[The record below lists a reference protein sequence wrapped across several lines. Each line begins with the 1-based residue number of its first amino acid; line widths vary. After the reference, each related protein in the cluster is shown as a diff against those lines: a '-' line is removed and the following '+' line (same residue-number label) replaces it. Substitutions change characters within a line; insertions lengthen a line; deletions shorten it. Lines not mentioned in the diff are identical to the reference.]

1 MRARRR
7 NGRRPIPIRRR
18 SLPFT
23 ETPMNE
29 PLAGFFVIDKA
40 EGMTSHAVVQL
51 LRSQL
56 QIKKIGHLGTLDPM
70 ATGVLPLAVGRATRL
85 ARFLMGGRKV
95 YEGTIQLGLTT
106 DTFDRLGQ
114 PTSEF
119 RQPDFTPDRLRTAV
133 ESMVGEQM
141 QAPPPYS
148 AKKIGGRRAYR
159 LARQG
164 LQVEIPPQRVRIH
177 QFTFR
182 QGATDTIDFE
192 VHCSPGTYVRAMA
205 HDLGQKLECG
215 AHLSR
220 LRRLSSGKFSLSMAC
235 PLHQGRM
242 PGDWTRYLLSMNFM
256 LDDMPGVR
264 VSAEDRDAFAHGRTL
279 GVRNVPLPPS
289 AAPMIRILSDS
300 GLLLGL
306 AEIAS
311 PRHPAGHG
319 ERRSVHLLP
328 KLVL

>member
-1 MRARRR
+1 M
-7 NGRRPIPIRRR
+7 NG
-18 SLPFT
+18 
-23 ETPMNE
+23 
-29 PLAGFFVIDKA
+29 PLTGFLVIDKA

-51 LRSQL
+51 IRRQL

-106 DTFDRLGQ
+106 DTYDRLGQ

-119 RQPDFTPDRLRTAV
+119 RQPHLAPDRLRTAV

-164 LQVEIPPQRVRIH
+164 LPVEIPPQRVRIH
-177 QFTFR
+177 QFRFR
-182 QGATDTIDFE
+182 QDAADTVDFE
-192 VHCSPGTYVRAMA
+192 IHCSPGTYVRALA
-205 HDLGQKLECG
+205 HELGQKLGCG

-235 PLHQGRM
+235 PLPQGRM
-242 PGDWTRYLLSMNFM
+242 PRDWTRFLLSMNSM
-256 LDDMPGVR
+256 LEDIPGIR
-264 VSAEDRDAFAHGRTL
+264 VSAEDREAFAHGRTL
-279 GVRNVPLPPS
+279 GVRNVPLDHS
-289 AAPMIRILSDS
+289 ESPMIRVLSDS

-306 AEIAS
+306 AETAS
-311 PRHPAGHG
+311 SRHPEGRG
-319 ERRSVHLLP
+319 EQGAVRLLP

>member
-1 MRARRR
+1 M
-7 NGRRPIPIRRR
+7 NGPP
-18 SLPFT
+18 T
-23 ETPMNE
+23 
-29 PLAGFFVIDKA
+29 GFLVIDKA

-51 LRSQL
+51 VRRQLR
-56 QIKKIGHLGTLDPM
+56 IRKIGHLGTLDPM

-106 DTFDRLGQ
+106 DTYDRLGQ

-119 RQPDFTPDRLRTAV
+119 RQPHLAPDRLRTAV

-164 LQVEIPPQRVRIH
+164 LRVEIPPQQVRIH
-177 QFTFR
+177 QFSFR
-182 QGATDTIDFE
+182 QDAADTVDFE
-192 VHCSPGTYVRAMA
+192 IHCSPGTYVRALA
-205 HDLGQKLECG
+205 HELGQKLGCG

-235 PLHQGRM
+235 PLPQGRI
-242 PGDWTRYLLSMNFM
+242 PQDWARFLLSMNCM
-256 LDDMPGVR
+256 LEDMPGIR

-279 GVRNVPLPPS
+279 GLRTVPPNHCG
-289 AAPMIRILSDS
+289 APMIRVLSDS

-306 AEIAS
+306 AEPAS
-311 PRHPAGHG
+311 SRHPGGRG
-319 ERRSVHLLP
+319 EQAAVRLLP

>member
-1 MRARRR
+1 M
-7 NGRRPIPIRRR
+7 NG
-18 SLPFT
+18 
-23 ETPMNE
+23 
-29 PLAGFFVIDKA
+29 PLTGFLVIDKA

-51 LRSQL
+51 VRRQL
-56 QIKKIGHLGTLDPM
+56 QIRRIGHLGTLDPM

-119 RQPDFTPDRLRTAV
+119 RQPRIAPDHLRTAV

-164 LQVEIPPQRVRIH
+164 LPVKIPPQRVRIH
-177 QFTFR
+177 QFKFS
-182 QGATDTIDFE
+182 QGSADTVDFE
-192 VHCSPGTYVRAMA
+192 IHCSPGTYVRALA
-205 HDLGQKLECG
+205 HELGQKLECG

-235 PLHQGRM
+235 PLSQGRM
-242 PGDWTRYLLSMNFM
+242 PQDWARFLLSMNSM
-256 LDDMPGVR
+256 LEDMPGIR
-264 VSAEDRDAFAHGRTL
+264 VSAEEREAFAHGRAL
-279 GVRNVPLPPS
+279 GVGNVPLDHS
-289 AAPMIRILSDS
+289 DTPMIRVLSDS

-306 AEIAS
+306 AEMAS
-311 PRHPAGHG
+311 FGHPGGRG
-319 ERRSVHLLP
+319 EQGVVRLIP

>member
-1 MRARRR
+1 M
-7 NGRRPIPIRRR
+7 NG
-18 SLPFT
+18 
-23 ETPMNE
+23 
-29 PLAGFFVIDKA
+29 PLTGFLVIDKA
-40 EGMTSHAVVQL
+40 EGMTSHAVVQ
-51 LRSQL
+51 RVRRQL

-95 YEGTIQLGLTT
+95 YEGTIRLGLTT
-106 DTFDRLGQ
+106 DTYDRLGQ

-119 RQPDFTPDRLRTAV
+119 QQPPRAPDCLRAAV

-177 QFTFR
+177 QFRFR
-182 QGATDTIDFE
+182 QDAADTVDFE
-192 VHCSPGTYVRAMA
+192 IHCSPGTYVRALA
-205 HDLGQKLECG
+205 HELGQKLGCG

-235 PLHQGRM
+235 PLPQGRM
-242 PGDWTRYLLSMNFM
+242 PQDWTRFLLSMNSM
-256 LDDMPGVR
+256 LEDMPGIH
-264 VSAEDRDAFAHGRTL
+264 VSAEDREAFAHGRTL
-279 GVRNVPLPPS
+279 GARKVPPNHS
-289 AAPMIRILSDS
+289 GAPMIRVLSDS

-306 AEIAS
+306 AEMAS
-311 PRHPAGHG
+311 SPPPGGHG
-319 ERRSVHLLP
+319 EQAAVRLLP

>member
-1 MRARRR
+1 M
-7 NGRRPIPIRRR
+7 NG
-18 SLPFT
+18 
-23 ETPMNE
+23 
-29 PLAGFFVIDKA
+29 PLSGFLVIDKA
-40 EGMTSHAVVQL
+40 EGLTSHAVVQL
-51 LRSQL
+51 VRRQLR
-56 QIKKIGHLGTLDPM
+56 IRRIGHLGTLDPM

-106 DTFDRLGQ
+106 DTYDRLGQ

-119 RQPDFTPDRLRTAV
+119 RQPRLAPDRLRTAV

-148 AKKIGGRRAYR
+148 AKKVGGRRAYR

-164 LQVEIPPQRVRIH
+164 LQVEIPPQRVNIH
-177 QFTFR
+177 QFKFR
-182 QGATDTIDFE
+182 QGAADTIDFE
-192 VHCSPGTYVRAMA
+192 IHCSPGTYVRALA
-205 HDLGQKLECG
+205 HQLGQKLGCG

-235 PLHQGRM
+235 PLTQGRM
-242 PGDWTRYLLSMNFM
+242 PQDWTRFLLSMNAM
-256 LDDMPGVR
+256 LEDMPGIR
-264 VSAEDRDAFAHGRTL
+264 VSTEDREAFSHGRTL
-279 GVRNVPLPPS
+279 GVRQVPPNPS
-289 AAPMIRILSDS
+289 GIPMIRVLSDS

-306 AEIAS
+306 AEMAS
-311 PRHPAGHG
+311 SRHAGGRG
-319 ERRSVHLLP
+319 EQGAVRLLP

>member
-1 MRARRR
+1 MPPTS
-7 NGRRPIPIRRR
+7 NG
-18 SLPFT
+18 LPVSDNSAPASPFPPP
-23 ETPMNE
+23 PMNG
-29 PLAGFFVIDKA
+29 PLTGFLVIDKA

-51 LRSQL
+51 IRRQL

-106 DTFDRLGQ
+106 DTYDRLGE

-119 RQPDFTPDRLRTAV
+119 RQPCFAPDLLRISV

-164 LQVEIPPQRVRIH
+164 LPVEISPQPVRIH
-177 QFTFR
+177 QFRFR
-182 QGATDTIDFE
+182 QDAADTVDFE
-192 VHCSPGTYVRAMA
+192 IHCSPGTYIRALA
-205 HDLGQKLECG
+205 HELGKKLGCG

-235 PLHQGRM
+235 PLPQGRM
-242 PGDWTRYLLSMNFM
+242 PRDWTRFLLSMNFM
-256 LDDMPGVR
+256 LEDMPGIR
-264 VSAEDRDAFAHGRTL
+264 VSAEDGKAFSHGRTL
-279 GVRNVPLPPS
+279 EVRTVPHNQS
-289 AAPMIRILSDS
+289 GAPRIRVLSDS

-306 AEIAS
+306 AEMTS
-311 PRHPAGHG
+311 CRHPHG
-319 ERRSVHLLP
+319 RGEHGAVRLLP

>member
-1 MRARRR
+1 M
-7 NGRRPIPIRRR
+7 NG
-18 SLPFT
+18 
-23 ETPMNE
+23 
-29 PLAGFFVIDKA
+29 PLTGFLVIDKA

-51 LRSQL
+51 VRRQL
-56 QIKKIGHLGTLDPM
+56 QIRKIGHLGTLDPM

-119 RQPDFTPDRLRTAV
+119 RQPRIAPNHLRTVV

-159 LARQG
+159 LAREG
-164 LQVEIPPQRVRIH
+164 LQIEIPPQRVRVH
-177 QFTFR
+177 QFRFR
-182 QGATDTIDFE
+182 QGSADTVDFE
-192 VHCSPGTYVRAMA
+192 IHCSPGTYVRALA
-205 HDLGQKLECG
+205 HELGQKLECG
-215 AHLSR
+215 AHLSS

-235 PLHQGRM
+235 PLPQGRM
-242 PGDWTRYLLSMNFM
+242 PQDWARFLLSMNSM
-256 LDDMPGVR
+256 LEDMPGIR
-264 VSAEDRDAFAHGRTL
+264 VSAEEREAFAHGRAL
-279 GVRNVPLPPS
+279 GVRNVPLDHS
-289 AAPMIRILSDS
+289 DTPMIRVLSDS

-306 AEIAS
+306 AELAS
-311 PRHPAGHG
+311 LRHPGGRG
-319 ERRSVHLLP
+319 EQGVVRLLP

>member
-1 MRARRR
+1 
-7 NGRRPIPIRRR
+7 
-18 SLPFT
+18 
-23 ETPMNE
+23 
-29 PLAGFFVIDKA
+29 
-40 EGMTSHAVVQL
+40 MTSHAVVQL
-51 LRSQL
+51 VRRQL
-56 QIKKIGHLGTLDPM
+56 QIRKIGHLGTLDPM

-95 YEGTIQLGLTT
+95 YEGTIRLGLTT
-106 DTFDRLGQ
+106 DTYDRLGQ
-114 PTSEF
+114 PTSDF
-119 RQPDFTPDRLRTAV
+119 QQPSFPPDRLRTVV

-164 LQVEIPPQRVRIH
+164 LKVNIPPQRVRIH
-177 QFTFR
+177 QFKYC
-182 QGATDTIDFE
+182 QGAADTIDFE
-192 VHCSPGTYVRAMA
+192 IHCSPGTYIRALA
-205 HDLGQKLECG
+205 HELGQKLECG

-220 LRRLSSGKFSLSMAC
+220 LRRLSSGRFSLSMAC

-242 PGDWTRYLLSMNFM
+242 PRDWTRFLLSMNSM
-256 LDDMPGVR
+256 LDDLPGIR
-264 VSAEDRDAFAHGRTL
+264 ISAKNREAFAHGRTL
-279 GVRNVPLPPS
+279 GVRKVPLPPS

-306 AEIAS
+306 AEVAS
-311 PRHPAGHG
+311 PQHPAGPG
-319 ERRSVHLLP
+319 EHDSVRLLP

>member
-1 MRARRR
+1 M
-7 NGRRPIPIRRR
+7 NGTR
-18 SLPFT
+18 T
-23 ETPMNE
+23 
-29 PLAGFFVIDKA
+29 GFLVIDKA

-51 LRSQL
+51 VRREL
-56 QIKKIGHLGTLDPM
+56 QIRKIGHLGTLDPM

-85 ARFLMGGRKV
+85 ARFLMGGSKV

-106 DTFDRLGQ
+106 DTYDRLGQ

-119 RQPDFTPDRLRTAV
+119 RQPRLARDSLRAAV

-141 QAPPPYS
+141 QTPPPYS

-164 LQVEIPPQRVRIH
+164 VQVEIPPQRVRVH
-177 QFTFR
+177 QFR
-182 QGATDTIDFE
+182 YLQGPADTVDFE
-192 VHCSPGTYVRAMA
+192 IHCSPGTYVRALA
-205 HDLGQKLECG
+205 HELGRKLGCG

-235 PLHQGRM
+235 PLPQGRM
-242 PGDWTRYLLSMNFM
+242 PQDWGRFLLSMNSM
-256 LDDMPGVR
+256 LEDMPGIH
-264 VSAEDRDAFAHGRTL
+264 VSGEEQEDFAHGRTL
-279 GVRNVPLPPS
+279 GVRNVPLDHS
-289 AAPMIRILSDS
+289 EAPVIRVLSDS

-306 AEIAS
+306 AEMTS
-311 PRHPAGHG
+311 CGHAGGRG
-319 ERRSVHLLP
+319 EQGAVRLLP

>member
-1 MRARRR
+1 M
-7 NGRRPIPIRRR
+7 NG
-18 SLPFT
+18 
-23 ETPMNE
+23 
-29 PLAGFFVIDKA
+29 PLAGFLVIDKA
-40 EGMTSHAVVQL
+40 EGLTSHAVVQL
-51 LRSQL
+51 VRRQFR
-56 QIKKIGHLGTLDPM
+56 IRRVGHLGTLDPM

-106 DTFDRLGQ
+106 DTYDRLGQ

-119 RQPDFTPDRLRTAV
+119 RQPRLVPDRLRTAV
-133 ESMVGEQM
+133 ESMVGVQM

-164 LQVEIPPQRVRIH
+164 LQVEIPPQRVNIH
-177 QFTFR
+177 QFKFR
-182 QGATDTIDFE
+182 QGAAGTIDFE
-192 VHCSPGTYVRAMA
+192 IHCSPGTYVRALA
-205 HDLGQKLECG
+205 HQLGQKLGCG

-235 PLHQGRM
+235 PLLQGRM
-242 PGDWTRYLLSMNFM
+242 PQDWPRFLLSMNAM
-256 LDDMPGVR
+256 LEDMPGIR
-264 VSAEDRDAFAHGRTL
+264 VSTEDREAFAHGRAL
-279 GVRNVPLPPS
+279 EARQVPPNQS
-289 AAPMIRILSDS
+289 GAPMIRVLSDS

-306 AEIAS
+306 AEPAS
-311 PRHPAGHG
+311 SRHAGGGG
-319 ERRSVHLLP
+319 EQGAVRLLP

>member
-1 MRARRR
+1 M
-7 NGRRPIPIRRR
+7 NGQ
-18 SLPFT
+18 LT
-23 ETPMNE
+23 
-29 PLAGFFVIDKA
+29 GFLVIDKA
-40 EGMTSHAVVQL
+40 EGMTSHGVVQL
-51 LRSQL
+51 VRRQL
-56 QIKKIGHLGTLDPM
+56 QIRKIGHLGTLDPM

-106 DTFDRLGQ
+106 DTYDRLGR

-119 RQPDFTPDRLRTAV
+119 RQPRLVPDRLRTAV

-164 LQVEIPPQRVRIH
+164 LQVEIPPQRVSIH
-177 QFTFR
+177 QFKFR
-182 QGATDTIDFE
+182 QGAADTIDFE
-192 VHCSPGTYVRAMA
+192 IHCSPGTYVRALA
-205 HDLGQKLECG
+205 HQLGQKLGCG

-235 PLHQGRM
+235 PLPQGRM
-242 PGDWTRYLLSMNFM
+242 PQDWTRFLLSMNSM
-256 LDDMPGVR
+256 LEDMPGIR
-264 VSAEDRDAFAHGRTL
+264 VSAQDREAFAHGRTL
-279 GVRNVPLPPS
+279 GARQVPPNHS
-289 AAPMIRILSDS
+289 RARMIRVLSDS

-306 AEIAS
+306 AEMAS
-311 PRHPAGHG
+311 SQRPG
-319 ERRSVHLLP
+319 ERGEQAAVRLLP

>member
-1 MRARRR
+1 M
-7 NGRRPIPIRRR
+7 NG
-18 SLPFT
+18 
-23 ETPMNE
+23 
-29 PLAGFFVIDKA
+29 PLSGFLVIDKA
-40 EGMTSHAVVQL
+40 EGMTSHAVVQWARRQ
-51 LRSQL
+51 LR
-56 QIKKIGHLGTLDPM
+56 IRKIGHLGTLDPM

-95 YEGTIQLGLTT
+95 YEGTIQLGLST
-106 DTFDRLGQ
+106 DTYDRLGQ
-114 PTSEF
+114 PTSAF
-119 RQPDFTPDRLRTAV
+119 RQPHFPPDRLRNVV

-164 LQVEIPPQRVRIH
+164 LPVEIPPQRVRIH

-182 QGATDTIDFE
+182 QGAADTVDFE
-192 VHCSPGTYVRAMA
+192 IHCSPGTYVRALA
-205 HDLGQKLECG
+205 HELGRKLGCG

-220 LRRLSSGKFSLSMAC
+220 LRRLSSGKFSLAMAC

-242 PGDWTRYLLSMNFM
+242 PRDWTRFLLSMNS
-256 LDDMPGVR
+256 LLEDMPGVR
-264 VSAEDRDAFAHGRTL
+264 VSAEDGEAFAHGRTL
-279 GVRNVPLPPS
+279 GVGNVALSSPD
-289 AAPMIRILSDS
+289 APMIRVLSDS

-306 AEIAS
+306 AEMAP
-311 PRHPAGHG
+311 PRHPAGRG
-319 ERRSVHLLP
+319 EPGSVRLLP

>member
-1 MRARRR
+1 M
-7 NGRRPIPIRRR
+7 NG
-18 SLPFT
+18 
-23 ETPMNE
+23 
-29 PLAGFFVIDKA
+29 PLTGFLVIDKA

-51 LRSQL
+51 FRRQL

-70 ATGVLPLAVGRATRL
+70 ATGVLPLALGRATRL

-106 DTFDRLGQ
+106 DTYDRLGQ

-119 RQPDFTPDRLRTAV
+119 RQPRLAPDRLRTAV

-141 QAPPPYS
+141 QAPPPFS

-177 QFTFR
+177 QFEFS
-182 QGATDTIDFE
+182 QGAADTIEFE
-192 VHCSPGTYVRAMA
+192 IHCSPGTYVRALA
-205 HDLGQKLECG
+205 HELGRKLGCG

-235 PLHQGRM
+235 PLPHGQVPR
-242 PGDWTRYLLSMNFM
+242 DWTRFLLSMNSM
-256 LDDMPGVR
+256 LEDIPGIH
-264 VSAEDRDAFAHGRTL
+264 VSAEDREAFAHGRSL
-279 GVRNVPLPPS
+279 GVRKVPPTHS
-289 AAPMIRILSDS
+289 GTPMIRVLSDS

-306 AEIAS
+306 AEMAS
-311 PRHPAGHG
+311 TRHPEGRGQHD
-319 ERRSVHLLP
+319 SVLLLP

>member
-1 MRARRR
+1 M
-7 NGRRPIPIRRR
+7 NG
-18 SLPFT
+18 
-23 ETPMNE
+23 
-29 PLAGFFVIDKA
+29 PLAGFLVIDKA
-40 EGMTSHAVVQL
+40 EGLTSHAVVQL
-51 LRSQL
+51 VRRQLR
-56 QIKKIGHLGTLDPM
+56 IRRIGHLGTLDPM

-85 ARFLMGGRKV
+85 AQFLMGGRKV

-119 RQPDFTPDRLRTAV
+119 RQPRIVPDRLRTAV

-164 LQVEIPPQRVRIH
+164 LRVELPPQRVNIH
-177 QFTFR
+177 QFKFR
-182 QGATDTIDFE
+182 QGAADTIDFE
-192 VHCSPGTYVRAMA
+192 LHCSPGTYVRALA
-205 HDLGQKLECG
+205 HQLGQKLGCG

-235 PLHQGRM
+235 PLLQGRM
-242 PGDWTRYLLSMNFM
+242 PQDWTRFLLSMNAM
-256 LDDMPGVR
+256 LEDLPGIR
-264 VSAEDRDAFAHGRTL
+264 VSTEDREAFSHGRTL
-279 GVRNVPLPPS
+279 GVRQFPPNHS
-289 AAPMIRILSDS
+289 GAPMIRVLSDS

-306 AEIAS
+306 AEMAS
-311 PRHPAGHG
+311 SRHAGGRG
-319 ERRSVHLLP
+319 EQGGVRLLP

>member
-1 MRARRR
+1 M
-7 NGRRPIPIRRR
+7 NG
-18 SLPFT
+18 
-23 ETPMNE
+23 
-29 PLAGFFVIDKA
+29 PLTGFLVIDKA

-51 LRSQL
+51 LRRQL

-106 DTFDRLGQ
+106 DTYDRLGQ

-119 RQPDFTPDRLRTAV
+119 RQPRLAPDCLRSAV

-164 LQVEIPPQRVRIH
+164 LRVEIPPQRVRIH
-177 QFTFR
+177 RFNFR
-182 QGATDTIDFE
+182 QGAADTIDFE
-192 VHCSPGTYVRAMA
+192 IHCSPGTYVRALA
-205 HDLGQKLECG
+205 HELGQKLGCG

-235 PLHQGRM
+235 PLQQGRL
-242 PGDWTRYLLSMNFM
+242 PADWTRFLLSMNSM
-256 LDDMPGVR
+256 LEDMPGIR
-264 VSAEDRDAFAHGRTL
+264 VSAEEREAFAHGRSL
-279 GVRNVPLPPS
+279 GISNVPLAHS
-289 AAPMIRILSDS
+289 GASMIRVLSDS

-306 AEIAS
+306 AEMAS
-311 PRHPAGHG
+311 TRQPEERG
-319 ERRSVHLLP
+319 EHDSVRLLP